1 MNPPP
6 EITELYELVIF
17 SPTPESEVNDFDIM
31 GVMSELYE
39 SDCSFTLMEKVMDEF
54 IENDRALVFVGS
66 KEDCDRGKDMFEKCD
81 ICATVDAV

>member
-1 MNPPP
+1 MNPLS

-31 GVMSELYE
+31 GTMLELYS
-39 SDCSFTLMEKVMDEF
+39 SDCPFTLMEKVMDEF

-66 KEDCDRGKDMFEKCD
+66 KEDCNRGKDMFEKCG
-81 ICATVDAV
+81 ICAIVAAV